1 MTTKEQERKA
11 LAKIKA
17 IVEGLGENSYIGT
30 ALAGCFE
37 KAEENIEYDAA
48 FSLQDELQTAEK
60 ENALIKSQL
69 ENAKLEIDK
78 LNRENRELNEQVNK
92 LAEWEPDTK
101 IGTQFS
107 QARYFDLR
115 NTSGT
120 RVLSDDEAARLI
132 EDEFG
137 FRADRVNI
145 IHHAETYKKSD
156 RLHIFKVD
164 KQLERD
170 PLYNASDWNYIRF
183 DCNGWYYEMING
195 QIQQYYC

>member
-60 ENALIKSQL
+60 ENTLIKSQL
-69 ENAKLEIDK
+69 KNAKLKINK

-92 LAEWEPDTK
+92 LAEWEPDPKT
-101 IGTQFS
+101 GTQFS
-107 QARYFDLR
+107 QAQYFDLR

-120 RVLSDDEAARLI
+120 RFLSDDEAARLI

-137 FRADRVNI
+137 FRADRVEI

-164 KQLERD
+164 KQLERS
-170 PLYNASDWNYIRF
+170 PLYFSSDWNYIRF

-195 QIQQYYC
+195 QIKQYYC